1 MPWTLFSICD
11 AVYSVCPLLS
21 SHLFVFYFE
30 CFGMGHRHLHI
41 IINAAGGVLLANS
54 QHFFFLSWAFEF
66 NLFVLF
72 IDLVLFK
79 RRKGTWIKDY
89 IFLSQSLKTCVF
101 VWNLSLSCHDHVN
114 METLVNLF
122 KSVIMQQYLDMQ
134 DFVEQCSRG
143 KSCYLDCFLVLPWLI
158 SSIWTNVSFSCKR
171 WLLKFLYHHLWLCF
185 KTSL

>member
-1 MPWTLFSICD
+1 
-11 AVYSVCPLLS
+11 
-21 SHLFVFYFE
+21 
-30 CFGMGHRHLHI
+30 MGHRHLHI

-101 VWNLSLSCHDHVN
+101 V
-114 METLVNLF
+114 
-122 KSVIMQQYLDMQ
+122 
-134 DFVEQCSRG
+134 
-143 KSCYLDCFLVLPWLI
+143 
-158 SSIWTNVSFSCKR
+158 
-171 WLLKFLYHHLWLCF
+171 
-185 KTSL
+185 